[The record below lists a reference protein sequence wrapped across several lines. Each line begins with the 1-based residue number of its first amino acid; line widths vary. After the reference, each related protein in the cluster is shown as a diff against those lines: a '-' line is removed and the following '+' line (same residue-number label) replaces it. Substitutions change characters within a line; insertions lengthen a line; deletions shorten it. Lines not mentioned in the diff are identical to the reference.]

1 MIDILVIE
9 PSVSVRKTL
18 ERLLESHGYTM
29 RGVTRGADAVRQI
42 SRQRPDLIL
51 SEVQLPDA
59 DAPDTGGLE
68 LCQQFSLAGLPVI
81 LMTTWI
87 DERLRQDSRD
97 AGALDLLSKPLAENL
112 LLSRLAHHLKL
123 PAPVLPQQVQAS
135 PTLLTT
141 LMTRPGLLG
150 AALIGQEGEALEQIG
165 AAIPAGL
172 YQPFVS
178 PLPVH
183 PAPVHPGSTATAAGQ
198 AQACSLQ
205 AESERLPEL
214 QCAQLEYL
222 GQCLLLFRL
231 PGDQP
236 RSEVALPASTL
247 VCLIQNSSYASLIK
261 YHLKSSPY
269 VRL

>member
-29 RGVTRGADAVRQI
+29 RGVTRGADAIRQI

-51 SEVQLPDA
+51 SEVQLPGA
-59 DAPDTGGLE
+59 DAPDSGGLE

-97 AGALDLLSKPLAENL
+97 AGALDVLSKPLAENL

-123 PAPVLPQQVQAS
+123 PAPVLPQQLQAS

-178 PLPVH
+178 PVPMIMGAG
-183 PAPVHPGSTATAAGQ
+183 PAQGF
-198 AQACSLQ
+198 SLQ

-236 RSEVALPASTL
+236 KSETALPASTL